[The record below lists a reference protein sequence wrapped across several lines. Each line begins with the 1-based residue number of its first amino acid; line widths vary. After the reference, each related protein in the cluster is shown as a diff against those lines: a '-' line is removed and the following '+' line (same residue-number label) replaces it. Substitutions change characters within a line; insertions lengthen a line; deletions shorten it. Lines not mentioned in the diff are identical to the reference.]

1 MDGGTIAYLL
11 KANFGSV
18 FILRLTTPDPSV
30 QRLTL
35 PQREVDIDIF
45 ANVLKYIKRLNP
57 MKSPGMDGNHP
68 FVVKSFAD
76 TFSEVLST
84 VSGRSF
90 SCG

>member
-1 MDGGTIAYLL
+1 VV
-11 KANFGSV
+11 ANDCFA
-18 FILRLTTPDPSV
+18 P
-30 QRLTL
+30 
-35 PQREVDIDIF
+35 
-45 ANVLKYIKRLNP
+45 ANVLKKIKRLNP
-57 MKSPGMDGNHP
+57 RKSSGMDGIHP